1 MLELMMWKLEVL
13 TGHGQITLLQ
23 QRSHHQCKKL
33 SLFVISLFG
42 YKTRKNYV
50 KSNGKGL
57 AALHF
62 RKKRSMSLATND
74 K

>member
-23 QRSHHQCKKL
+23 QRSHQCKKL